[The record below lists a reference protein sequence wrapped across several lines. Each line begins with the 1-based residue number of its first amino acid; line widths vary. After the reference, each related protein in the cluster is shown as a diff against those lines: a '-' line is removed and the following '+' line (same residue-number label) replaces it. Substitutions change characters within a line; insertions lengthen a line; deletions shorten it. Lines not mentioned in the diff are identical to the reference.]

1 MNMIKPRSRA
11 ILTVFL
17 KEVRENLRDRRTLMS
32 AFLTGPLLGPLVFV
46 MLINFTLNREL
57 DKADMPLPVP
67 VIGAAYAPNLIG
79 ALKAGGVVPGA
90 AVANPAQTVRQQDAD
105 VVLRIAADYG
115 KAWRQGEPVQVEMF
129 YDSSRRDG
137 NASVERVTRLVEN
150 YARQQGALR
159 LVARGLSPGT
169 AWPLQVAKRDQATPQ
184 SRAVLLFA
192 MLPYF
197 FVITIF
203 MGGMYLAIDLTAG
216 ERERQSLEPLFANP
230 VARWK
235 ILCGKLAAI
244 CVFSTVSL
252 LITLLAFAVV
262 GRFIPAEK
270 IGMELDLGIHFASRV
285 LLLILPLVLLLS
297 ASQSMVAA
305 FAKSYRE
312 AQTYIS
318 LLMLVP
324 LIPTALLSF
333 MPIKAHA
340 WMYAVPLLGQNLG
353 IMQLL
358 RGDGVSGEQMVLCLA
373 GSTVAALLAVMAT
386 IQLYRSERLAISA
399 CAGDP
404 AGSSRYLCRVGQR
417 RTPAS
422 VAQPDFTRWCCGS

>member
-1 MNMIKPRSRA
+1 MTTTPPKTRRGGAFLS
-11 ILTVFL
+11 VFL
-17 KEVRENLRDRRTLMS
+17 KEVKENLRDRRTLLS
-32 AFLTGPLLGPLVFV
+32 AFLTGPLLGPLLFV
-46 MLINFTLNREL
+46 MLINLTLNREL
-57 DKADMPLPVP
+57 EKAEKPLPVP
-67 VIGAAYAPNLIG
+67 VIGAEYAPNLLD

-90 AVANPAQTVRQQDAD
+90 PVADPAQAVRKQDAD
-105 VVLRIAADYG
+105 VVLRIASNYG
-115 KAWRQGEPVQVEMF
+115 KAWRQGEPVQVELF
-129 YDSSRRDG
+129 YDSSQRDASG
-137 NASVERVTRLVEN
+137 SVERVSQLVQS
-150 YARQQGALR
+150 YAHQQGAMR

-169 AWPLQVAKRDQATPQ
+169 AWPLQVARRDQATPQ
-184 SRAVLLFA
+184 SRAVLMFA

-244 CVFSTVSL
+244 CAFSVASL

-262 GRFIPAEK
+262 GQFIPAGK
-270 IGMELDLGIHFASRV
+270 IGMELDLGLHFATYV
-285 LLLILPLVLLLS
+285 LLLLLPLVLLL
-297 ASQSMVAA
+297 AALQSMVAA

-324 LIPTALLSF
+324 LIPSAALSF
-333 MPIKAHA
+333 MPIKAQA

-358 RGDGVSGEQMVLCLA
+358 RGDGVTGEQLGLCLA
-373 GSTVAALLAVMAT
+373 GSLAAALLAVLAT
-386 IQLYRSERLAISA
+386 VQLYRSERLAIS
-399 CAGDP
+399 
-404 AGSSRYLCRVGQR
+404 S
-417 RTPAS
+417 
-422 VAQPDFTRWCCGS
+422 

>member
-1 MNMIKPRSRA
+1 MSTTPSKTRHRSA
-11 ILTVFL
+11 FLSVFL
-17 KEVRENLRDRRTLMS
+17 KEVKENLRDRRTLMS
-32 AFLTGPLLGPLVFV
+32 AFLTGPLLGPLLFV
-46 MLINFTLNREL
+46 MLINLTLNREL
-57 DKADMPLPVP
+57 DKADKPLPVP
-67 VIGAAYAPNLIG
+67 VIGAEYAPNLLE
-79 ALKAGGVVPGA
+79 ALKAGGVVPAA
-90 AVANPAQTVRQQDAD
+90 AVADPAQAVRKQDAD
-105 VVLRIAADYG
+105 VVLRIAANYG
-115 KAWRQGEPVQVEMF
+115 KAWRQGEPVQVELF
-129 YDSSRRDG
+129 YDSTQRDA
-137 NASVERVTRLVEN
+137 NSSVERVTQLVEG
-150 YARQQGALR
+150 YARQQGAMR

-169 AWPLQVAKRDQATPQ
+169 AWPLQVARRDQATPQ
-184 SRAVLLFA
+184 SRAVLMFA

-244 CVFSTVSL
+244 CAFSVASL

-262 GRFIPAEK
+262 GQFIPAGK
-270 IGMELDLGIHFASRV
+270 IGMELDLGLHFATYV
-285 LLLILPLVLLLS
+285 LLLLLPLVLLL
-297 ASQSMVAA
+297 AALQSMVAA

-324 LIPTALLSF
+324 LIPSAALSF
-333 MPIKAHA
+333 MPIKAQA

-358 RGDGVSGEQMVLCLA
+358 RGDGVTGEQLGLCLA
-373 GSTVAALLAVMAT
+373 GSLAAALLAVLAT
-386 IQLYRSERLAISA
+386 VQLYRSERLAISA
-399 CAGDP
+399 
-404 AGSSRYLCRVGQR
+404 
-417 RTPAS
+417 
-422 VAQPDFTRWCCGS
+422 